1 MMACQR
7 HLLTCSVTALVQP
20 DGMGMQLPSL
30 SREEFMPLINTVSHF
45 GHLRSQVPLFTW
57 PTTSI
62 CAARQ
67 QMSFWLPSTATCTQL
82 WAQGPPNVQ
91 RATEKQTRELTSTW

>member
-1 MMACQR
+1 MTACQR

-57 PTTSI
+57 PTTSL

-67 QMSFWLPSTATCTQL
+67 QMSFWLPSTVSKLLKSRRGNSPAL
-82 WAQGPPNVQ
+82 G
-91 RATEKQTRELTSTW
+91 EKVGTSFG